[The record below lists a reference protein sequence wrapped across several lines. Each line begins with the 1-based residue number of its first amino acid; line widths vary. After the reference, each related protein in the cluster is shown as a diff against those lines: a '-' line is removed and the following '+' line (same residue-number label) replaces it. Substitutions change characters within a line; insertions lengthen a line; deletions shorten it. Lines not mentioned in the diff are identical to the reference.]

1 MSTVEQLNQR
11 SKFNQRCWQM
21 FYTRKKFCIAN
32 LSHASLLDFSP
43 FSKKIRVH
51 SYRFLTVFARPP
63 TSTRWIDLKTITYP
77 TAHACSLLWTR
88 KIIMAPS
95 LNFFGVGLYSC
106 CDVLQSQQSQ
116 SKGRSSLPPLDTSSE
131 SNLIIG
137 SAASWNNQ
145 LKFAWKQAIGLKI
158 SRSIKDNK
166 GKRPSAILSKFL
178 ILCGVDWNW

>member
-1 MSTVEQLNQR
+1 
-11 SKFNQRCWQM
+11 M
-21 FYTRKKFCIAN
+21 FA
-32 LSHASLLDFSP
+32 
-43 FSKKIRVH
+43 
-51 SYRFLTVFARPP
+51 
-63 TSTRWIDLKTITYP
+63 
-77 TAHACSLLWTR
+77 
-88 KIIMAPS
+88 IMNPQNTKLVPS

-116 SKGRSSLPPLDTSSE
+116 SKGRSSLPPLDTGSE

-145 LKFAWKQAIGLKI
+145 LRFAWKQAIGLKI

-178 ILCGVDWNW
+178 ILCGVDCNWQCVFSVLEKFRFLLSTRTRENSVLKKFHSVECFRKIPFSLIVFIRYVWTEAVSVKKKLRFQMKTDTCRQGLRLNIMNK